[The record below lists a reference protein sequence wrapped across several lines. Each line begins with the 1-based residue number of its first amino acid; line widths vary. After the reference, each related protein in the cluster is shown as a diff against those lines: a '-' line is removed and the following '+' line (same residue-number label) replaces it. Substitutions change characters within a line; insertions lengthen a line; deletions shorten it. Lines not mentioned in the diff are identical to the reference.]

1 MNGGD
6 NTEDYKKC
14 FLCGRN
20 GNGDKLDRHHIF
32 GAANRS
38 KSEKYGLVVLL
49 CHERCHTFGKY
60 SVHQNA
66 MTMEYLHKYGQRKA
80 MKEQNWTIQQ
90 FREVFGANYL
100 QEENINE

>member
-1 MNGGD
+1 MD
-6 NTEDYKKC
+6 DYRKC
-14 FLCGRN
+14 FICGRN

-49 CHERCHTFGKY
+49 CHERCHIFGKY

-66 MTMEYLHKYGQRKA
+66 EVMDYLHKYGQRLAQKKYGWT
-80 MKEQNWTIQQ
+80 KEEFMSI
-90 FREVFGANYL
+90 FGCNYL
-100 QEENINE
+100 DE

>member
-1 MNGGD
+1 MNGALTMD
-6 NTEDYKKC
+6 KC
-14 FLCGRN
+14 FICGRN

-49 CHERCHTFGKY
+49 CHERCHIFGKY

-66 MTMEYLHKYGQRKA
+66 EVMDYVHKYGQRKA
-80 MKEQNWTIQQ
+80 MAEQGWTVEQ

-100 QEENINE
+100 DDD